1 MGLFS
6 GVGKFFKKAGKF
18 IEDEIVEP
26 VAKDAIP
33 AAAAYFT
40 GGQSLKFV
48 PPSDSGAFS
57 RVVEGVGDLTG
68 ASDVQ
73 APMAPRPKPKPKPVT
88 TRVAV
93 NRSQLGVKGINP
105 AIPARPEAMKT
116 NYLQDLMGLLQAPQ
130 NKSDLSNSPQVGNNS
145 PQVQNSSQG
154 MDQGT
159 IILIG
164 LSAASLIA
172 MFMIAR
178 GK

>member
-18 IEDEIVEP
+18 VEDEIIEP

-57 RVVEGVGDLTG
+57 RIIEGVGGSTG

-73 APMAPRPKPKPKPVT
+73 SPMAPRPKPKPVT
-88 TRVAV
+88 TRVAA
-93 NRSQLGVKGINP
+93 NRSQLEVKGIKP
-105 AIPARPEAMKT
+105 AIPIRPEAMKT

-130 NKSDLSNSPQVGNNS
+130 NKSDISNSPQVGNNS
-145 PQVQNSSQG
+145 PQVVNSSQS